1 MSLARAF
8 FLIVTLV
15 VIIPSAACNA
25 LLGVEDVELETPEPP
40 GETPVDPPPP
50 PPCNVAS
57 NFGLISSN
65 PTTSVIRRRSDGG
78 STLTFLLNADAK
90 PDSVSVMLYANSGGH
105 GVIETSNSSHPLYPS
120 DTKFE
125 SCGICAFVNTDFDR
139 NASTFAETFMAQ
151 AQGTLN
157 ITTATSTRL
166 AGSLRG
172 LKFRHVDIS
181 NGSTTEVPDHCT
193 VTIDN
198 VVFDMT
204 YPPIE
209 TLTDDSMPPAML

>member
-1 MSLARAF
+1 MSLARGS

-15 VIIPSAACNA
+15 VIIHSAACNG
-25 LLGVEDVELETPEPP
+25 LLGVEDVELQTPQQPD
-40 GETPVDPPPP
+40 GNTVDPPPP
-50 PPCNVAS
+50 PRCNVAS

-65 PTTSVIRRRSDGG
+65 PTTSIIRRRPDGG

-90 PDSVSVMLYANSGGH
+90 PDFFSVMLYANSGGH

-125 SCGICAFVNTDFDR
+125 SCGICAFINTDFDS
-139 NASTFAETFMAQ
+139 NASTFAEIFMAE

-166 AGSLRG
+166 VGSLRG
-172 LKFRHVDIS
+172 LKFRHVDTS
-181 NGSTTEVPDHCT
+181 SGSTTEVPDHCT
-193 VTIDN
+193 VTIDS
-198 VVFDMT
+198 VFFDMT
-204 YPPIE
+204 YPPVE
-209 TLTDDSMPPAML
+209 MLSHELLPPAML